1 MSELLGV
8 SNDSFGLF
16 DANLAIV
23 ALFLVEEILVA
34 AIALAVAEA
43 EELLEQSVN
52 EASNSASTCYASKGN
67 GDDLTV
73 VGGFFLFEE
82 KHDIGLLYQNSFLT
96 VKIVYHNFRK
106 MQEFFEKNEV
116 GSNFYRLFSVWVF
129 P

>member
-1 MSELLGV
+1 MRDGTCSMSELLGV

-34 AIALAVAEA
+34 AIALAIAEA

-52 EASNSASTCYASKGN
+52 EASNSASTCYASKGD

-73 VGGFFLFEE
+73 VGGFFLLEE
-82 KHDIGLLYQNSFLT
+82 KHDIGLLYQSFFSLY
-96 VKIVYHNFRK
+96 KIVYHKFRK
-106 MQEFFEKNEV
+106 MQVFFEKNDP
-116 GSNFYRLFSVWVF
+116 GLLF
-129 P
+129 